1 MTLFNLSFRDSFGKD
16 TASGIAPKDVREE
29 KDLSLSLQVDRFSLA
44 SISAAIKDPCCL
56 LPVELAALHLDKTA
70 DAK

>member
-16 TASGIAPKDVREE
+16 TASGIASKDVREE
-29 KDLSLSLQVDRFSLA
+29 KDLSLSLQVDRFSLGIHFC
-44 SISAAIKDPCCL
+44 SHKRPLLL
-56 LPVELAALHLDKTA
+56 LPVELAALHLDKAA